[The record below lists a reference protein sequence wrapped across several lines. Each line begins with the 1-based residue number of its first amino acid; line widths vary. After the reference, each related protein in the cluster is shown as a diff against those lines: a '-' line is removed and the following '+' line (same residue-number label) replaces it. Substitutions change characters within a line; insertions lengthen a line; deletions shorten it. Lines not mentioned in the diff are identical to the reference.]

1 MLNNLS
7 KRIIAFLCIVSF
19 FLYTTPHAY
28 AAEFEEQVE
37 KATVTELK
45 KGDPA
50 PFEGILLSKSAAARL
65 YGDLNFFEK
74 ECELKLT
81 KELDIAKIRY
91 NSEIDALKLKLDVEN
106 TRTEKLLEIK
116 NERIEF
122 LEKNWKPQPWYESGE
137 FWLAVGLVSGILLTV
152 STAHAV
158 NQVTK

>member
-1 MLNNLS
+1 LNRAS
-7 KRIIAFLCIVSF
+7 KKITAFLCIVSF
-19 FLYTTPHAY
+19 LLYTIPSAH
-28 AAEFEEQVE
+28 AAEFEDQVK

-45 KGDPA
+45 KGEAA
-50 PFEGILLSKSAAARL
+50 PFEGILLSKTAAARL

-81 KELDIAKIRY
+81 KELDVAKLQY
-91 NSEIDALKLKLDVEN
+91 TAQIDVLKLKLDVEN
-106 TRTEKLLEIK
+106 TRTEKLLQIK

-152 STAHAV
+152 GTAHAI
-158 NQVTK
+158 NQVDK